1 MHIGDCFEMLKAGN
15 KGIQNTNSKLYYFTR
30 VSIQN
35 ANCQYFQT
43 KDCYSEEDFF
53 SLVKEEAD
61 AVRDES
67 TFYINLL
74 TKDCDWSF
82 DDGKATIHWA
92 DPNIGKMMTVH
103 LMFNYT
109 LIINTSKGEGYVL

>member
-1 MHIGDCFEMLKAGN
+1 MHIGDCFEMLKTGN
-15 KGIQNTNSKLYYFTR
+15 KGIQNTNSKLYYFAR

-35 ANCQYFQT
+35 KKIQYFQT

-53 SLVKEEAD
+53 SLVKEVSD
-61 AVRDES
+61 AVWEDEP

-103 LMFNYT
+103 LMLQLHIDYPH
-109 LIINTSKGEGYVL
+109 I